1 MRSESSEEMWK
12 TTGAFINSWRIKI
25 TLESYLKKHAHEVW
39 ERNRMFP
46 DMHTTLL
53 DIDNLKLMETFLK
66 VLREQFE
73 DDDQMKTAGELAGLV
88 PET

>member
-1 MRSESSEEMWK
+1 
-12 TTGAFINSWRIKI
+12 
-25 TLESYLKKHAHEVW
+25 
-39 ERNRMFP
+39 MFL

-53 DIDNLKLMETFLK
+53 DIDNLKLLETILK

-73 DDDQMKTAGELAGLV
+73 DDDQMKTAGEIAGLV